1 MGSGQS
7 GQEDSAFLMGKA
19 GRPGQGRDLARKWR
33 EMERVLLKNVFNSCF
48 PQVPMKVS
56 LFLHM

>member
-19 GRPGQGRDLARKWR
+19 GRPGQGRKWR

-48 PQVPMKVS
+48 PQVPVKVS
-56 LFLHM
+56 LFLQM

>member
-19 GRPGQGRDLARKWR
+19 GLSRQAGLGREEILQENGTCSSEKC
-33 EMERVLLKNVFNSCF
+33 L
-48 PQVPMKVS
+48 
-56 LFLHM
+56 